1 MTSKKYRSLIFTT
14 SLISVTFVYS
24 PDDVFDSQ
32 ARDIFGKSYS
42 QRTCLLLDIS
52 WRDKVVQYFQNIYGI
67 TEMYELKGACKVIY
81 RNSFRKIFVTLLLIN
96 QSEQS

>member
-1 MTSKKYRSLIFTT
+1 M
-14 SLISVTFVYS
+14 
-24 PDDVFDSQ
+24 
-32 ARDIFGKSYS
+32 
-42 QRTCLLLDIS
+42 
-52 WRDKVVQYFQNIYGI
+52 VQYFQNIYGI